1 MTDTTGP
8 PTPTP
13 LGERP
18 SFLLAQL
25 GLHAA
30 TRFAERLAP
39 LGLHPRHFVL
49 LAHLA
54 GGDGQTQQQLADTM
68 GIHRNVMV
76 GLVDD
81 LEDRGL
87 VQRRR
92 HPADRRAHALHLTE
106 AARDLLA
113 QAQHAADSLSA
124 CTPTWDND
132 PVTSLRMPPGLRRC
146 DGGERRR
153 DPGSART
160 QESHA
165 SGRCGLRPGGV
176 RGSVVSGTA
185 AACPWPGC

>member
-1 MTDTTGP
+1 MMTDATGP

-30 TRFAERLAP
+30 ARFAERLAP
-39 LGLHPRHFVL
+39 LGLHPRHFGLVT
-49 LAHLA
+49 HVA
-54 GGDGQTQQQLADTM
+54 GGDGQTQQQLADKM

-76 GLVDD
+76 GLLDD

-113 QAQHAADSLSA
+113 QAQHAADEYDAELLA
-124 CTPTWDND
+124 ALDETDQARLITLLQR
-132 PVTSLRMPPGLRRC
+132 VTAHARLPCRRPPQ
-146 DGGERRR
+146 
-153 DPGSART
+153 PGT
-160 QESHA
+160 KI
-165 SGRCGLRPGGV
+165 L
-176 RGSVVSGTA
+176 
-185 AACPWPGC
+185 